1 MRFIKRWREQAF
13 VSYLRGS
20 VLSYLALQ
28 KKRLPSW
35 GQIASVIELQIHSWY
50 YVRRW
55 LPVDWM
61 RADFSTVTQNTR
73 LRRQDSGMF
82 IASPG
87 WRPGFNIPRG
97 LVLAHRR
104 TSKTI
109 TECSNWGSGF
119 CAPVFLYV
127 LRWHLNYAINFHS
140 VMNSRAA

>member
-1 MRFIKRWREQAF
+1 MKRAYFRFLPAWFCLILSCTSEEEITF
-13 VSYLRGS
+13 LRTNCFCHRITNS
-20 VLSYLALQ
+20 QLKPRPSLTAS
-28 KKRLPSW
+28 RL
-35 GQIASVIELQIHSWY
+35 
-50 YVRRW
+50 
-55 LPVDWM
+55 WM